1 MHGTQSAAKRSE
13 GKQLA
18 QRDREEALAAAG
30 WPGTSA
36 STFHRTHWLDGAPV
50 EILSIKGGDHWV
62 YDPGLKLA
70 VVAGTEDVALL
81 RIARSR
87 DSRRTVSTF
96 ERQPISTDPG

>member
-18 QRDREEALAAAG
+18 QRDREEALAAAS

-36 STFHRTHWLDGAPV
+36 STFHRTHWLDGQPV
-50 EILSIKGGDHWV
+50 EILSVKGGSHWV

-70 VVAGTEDVALL
+70 VVAETEDVALL
-81 RIARSR
+81 RMASSR
-87 DSRRTVSTF
+87 ASRRTISTF
-96 ERQPISTDPG
+96 EHEPLSTDPG